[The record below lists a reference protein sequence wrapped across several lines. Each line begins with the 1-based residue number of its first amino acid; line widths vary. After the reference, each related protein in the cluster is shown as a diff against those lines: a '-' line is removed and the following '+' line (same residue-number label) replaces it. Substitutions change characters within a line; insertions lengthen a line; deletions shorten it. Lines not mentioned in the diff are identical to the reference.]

1 MVLGKRNI
9 GHVLKALI
17 IFCVLA
23 VLGGCASG
31 PLEPSRRA
39 LEARHR
45 NWIKVIQG
53 ALVSDR
59 VYELTDD
66 GSVLPL
72 IVNALPLDDRVLA
85 EARNLWGTDPRFM
98 EKINSWLSKG
108 RIVVLVG
115 LYTRDIHEDDIIKDN
130 RFRLSIRTNNGLK
143 TASKNK
149 ELIKQNYIV
158 DYFQVFNPWERVV
171 AFSFDGLW
179 TENPILVL
187 DCPYGTREIN
197 LAKRSKS

>member
-1 MVLGKRNI
+1 MRLGKQNI

-17 IFCVLA
+17 IFGLLVTWGA
-23 VLGGCASG
+23 CASG
-31 PLEPSRRA
+31 PLDPSRRA
-39 LEARHR
+39 LEARHQ

-53 ALVSDR
+53 ALVTDQI
-59 VYELTDD
+59 YELTNQGD
-66 GSVLPL
+66 VLPL
-72 IVNALPLDDRVLA
+72 MVNALPLDDRVLA

-98 EKINSWLSKG
+98 EKLNSWLAKG

-115 LYTRDIHEDDIIKDN
+115 LYTRDLHEDDLLKNN

-143 TASKNK
+143 TDSKNK
-149 ELIKQNYIV
+149 ELLKQNYIV

-171 AFSFDGLW
+171 AISFDGLW
-179 TENPILVL
+179 TQNPILVL

-197 LAKRSKS
+197 LAKRS